1 MTDVLFPQLSDQDPD
16 GEGVLATW
24 FVDDGATVAGGKLIA
39 EVMVG
44 KVTSEV
50 NAPVPGDP
58 PEGQGGRRRPA
69 GNRHRDDLLGRVSE
83 LTGGAGRIHR
93 ESRDTP

>member
-50 NAPVPGDP
+50 NAPVPGAIHLKVKEDDVVR
-58 PEGQGGRRRPA
+58 QGTVIA
-69 GNRHRDDLLGRVSE
+69 TIS
-83 LTGGAGRIHR
+83 
-93 ESRDTP
+93 

>member
-1 MTDVLFPQLSDQDPD
+1 MTEVLFPQLSDQDPD

-24 FVDDGATVAGGKLIA
+24 FVDDGAAVAGGKLIA

-50 NAPVPGDP
+50 HAPVPGTIHLKVKEDDVVR
-58 PEGQGGRRRPA
+58 QGSVIA
-69 GNRHRDDLLGRVSE
+69 TIS
-83 LTGGAGRIHR
+83 
-93 ESRDTP
+93 

>member
-1 MTDVLFPQLSDQDPD
+1 MTEVLFPQLSDQDPD

-24 FVDDGATVAGGKLIA
+24 FVDDAATVAGGELIA

-50 NAPVPGDP
+50 HAPVPGAIHLKVKEDDVVR
-58 PEGQGGRRRPA
+58 QGSVIA
-69 GNRHRDDLLGRVSE
+69 TIS
-83 LTGGAGRIHR
+83 
-93 ESRDTP
+93 

>member
-1 MTDVLFPQLSDQDPD
+1 MTEVLFPQLSDQDPD

-24 FVDDGATVAGGKLIA
+24 FVDDAATVAGGELIA

-50 NAPVPGDP
+50 IAPVPGAIHLKVKEDDVVR
-58 PEGQGGRRRPA
+58 QGSVIA
-69 GNRHRDDLLGRVSE
+69 TIS
-83 LTGGAGRIHR
+83 
-93 ESRDTP
+93 

>member
-50 NAPVPGDP
+50 NAPVPGVIHLKVKEDDVVR
-58 PEGQGGRRRPA
+58 QGTVIA
-69 GNRHRDDLLGRVSE
+69 TIS
-83 LTGGAGRIHR
+83 
-93 ESRDTP
+93 

>member
-1 MTDVLFPQLSDQDPD
+1 MTEVLFPQLSDQDPD

-24 FVDDGATVAGGKLIA
+24 FVDDGAAVAGGKLIA

-50 NAPVPGDP
+50 NAPVPGVIHLRSRRTTSS
-58 PEGQGGRRRPA
+58 GREPSSRRSP
-69 GNRHRDDLLGRVSE
+69 RTCL
-83 LTGGAGRIHR
+83 
-93 ESRDTP
+93 

>member
-1 MTDVLFPQLSDQDPD
+1 MTEVVFPQLSEDDPD

-24 FVDDGATVAGGKLIA
+24 FVDDGATVADGELIA

-50 NAPVPGDP
+50 HAPA
-58 PEGQGGRRRPA
+58 A
-69 GNRHRDDLLGRVSE
+69 GAIHLTVHEDDVVRQR
-83 LTGGAGRIHR
+83 TTIATI
-93 ESRDTP
+93 T

>member
-1 MTDVLFPQLSDQDPD
+1 MTDVLFPQLSDEDPD

-24 FVDDGATVAGGKLIA
+24 FVDDGATVAGDDLIA

-50 NAPVPGDP
+50 HAPVPGTIHLNVH
-58 PEGQGGRRRPA
+58 E
-69 GNRHRDDLLGRVSE
+69 DDVVRQRSVIA
-83 LTGGAGRIHR
+83 TIA
-93 ESRDTP
+93 

>member
-1 MTDVLFPQLSDQDPD
+1 MTEVLFPQLSDEDPD

-24 FVDDGATVAGGKLIA
+24 FVDDGATVADGDLIG

-50 NAPVPGDP
+50 HAPV
-58 PEGQGGRRRPA
+58 GGMI
-69 GNRHRDDLLGRVSE
+69 HLKVHEDDVVRQRSVIATIS
-83 LTGGAGRIHR
+83 
-93 ESRDTP
+93 

>member
-1 MTDVLFPQLSDQDPD
+1 MTEVLFPQLSDEDPD

-24 FVDDGATVAGGKLIA
+24 FVDEGTTVVGGDLIA

-50 NAPVPGDP
+50 RAPVPGAIHLTVH
-58 PEGQGGRRRPA
+58 E
-69 GNRHRDDLLGRVSE
+69 DDVVRQRSLIA
-83 LTGGAGRIHR
+83 TII
-93 ESRDTP
+93 

>member
-1 MTDVLFPQLSDQDPD
+1 MTEVLFPQLSDEDPD

-24 FVDDGATVAGGKLIA
+24 FVDEGVTVAGGELIA

-50 NAPVPGDP
+50 RAPVPGAIHLAVQ
-58 PEGQGGRRRPA
+58 E
-69 GNRHRDDLLGRVSE
+69 DDIVRQSSVIA
-83 LTGGAGRIHR
+83 TI
-93 ESRDTP
+93 T

>member
-1 MTDVLFPQLSDQDPD
+1 MMEVLFPQISDEDPD

-24 FVDDGATVAGGKLIA
+24 FVDDGATVAGGDLIA

-50 NAPVPGDP
+50 HAPVPGAIHLTVR
-58 PEGQGGRRRPA
+58 E
-69 GNRHRDDLLGRVSE
+69 DDVVRQRSVIATIS
-83 LTGGAGRIHR
+83 
-93 ESRDTP
+93 